1 MAGHE
6 CDGCIYWRYLAGGT
20 SKKTTRWGYAC
31 HYLLDEGR
39 RRRYEPG
46 KDCSRRTVG
55 KVKNE
60 SKRLVNEGAA
70 P

>member
-39 RRRYEPG
+39 RRGCEPG
-46 KDCSRRTVG
+46 KDCSKRREADD
-55 KVKNE
+55 E